1 METQIITNIK
11 ISGMHCGACQKVIE
25 KKLMKIEGVEK
36 VNVELSGEAAI
47 TANRSIKIDE
57 IKLALKGTDY
67 QVS

>member
-1 METQIITNIK
+1 MNNTFK

-36 VNVELSGEAAI
+36 VNVELSGEVII
-47 TANRSIKIDE
+47 TAGRSINRDE
-57 IKLALKGTDY
+57 VILALKGTDY